1 MDLIVRSGNMKLIND
16 IREIFSKDKKLFLLT
31 NAYYFG
37 LVILGALIAL
47 AFPQTQQY
55 LLGMTTAGLNVGPF
69 SVLTGAY
76 LSGNVLYAAAVTFVT
91 NLLVGTLA
99 VITVPSLVIPIW
111 APFIGMVRALMW
123 GLMLVIPVPGVL
135 PLGRVLPHYLTM
147 LIEGEAYVVAIF
159 ACLRQVNVLVKLGSI
174 PPEQRLKAYWG
185 SIVDNVKLL
194 PVVVILLAVA
204 ALYEAWEVMFFAG
217 ILK

>member
-1 MDLIVRSGNMKLIND
+1 MKLVND
-16 IREIFSKDKKLFLLT
+16 IREIFSKDRKLFLVT

-37 LVILGALIAL
+37 FVIVGAIVAP
-47 AFPQTQQY
+47 AFPQAQQY
-55 LLGMTTAGLNVGPF
+55 LLGMTTAGLNTGPL
-69 SVLTGAY
+69 STLTDAY
-76 LSGNVLYAAAVTFVT
+76 LSGNVLYAAAATFVT

-99 VITVPSLVIPIW
+99 VITVPSLIIPIW
-111 APFIGMVRALMW
+111 APFMGMVRALMW

-135 PLGRVLPHYLTM
+135 PLERVLPHYLTM

-159 ACLRQVNVLVKLGSI
+159 ACLRQVKVLMKLGSI

-194 PVVVILLAVA
+194 PVVAILLAVA

-217 ILK
+217 IIK

>member
-1 MDLIVRSGNMKLIND
+1 MKLIND

-47 AFPQTQQY
+47 AFPQAQLY
-55 LLGMTTAGLNVGPF
+55 LLDMAQVGLSTGPL
-69 SVLTGAY
+69 SGISSAY
-76 LSGNVLYAAAVTFVT
+76 TSGNVLYAAAVTFVT
-91 NLLVGTLA
+91 NLFLGTI
-99 VITVPSLVIPIW
+99 VEITIPSLIIPLW
-111 APFIGMVRALMW
+111 APIIGLIRALMW
-123 GLMLVIPVPGVL
+123 GVMLIVPVPGVL
-135 PLGRVLPHYLTM
+135 PWNTVLPHYLTI
-147 LIEGEAYVVAIF
+147 LLEGEAYVVAIF
-159 ACLRQVNVLVKLGSI
+159 ACLRQVKVLMKLGSI
-174 PPEQRLKAYWG
+174 PSEQRLKAYWA

-194 PVVVILLAVA
+194 PVVIVLLAVA

>member
-1 MDLIVRSGNMKLIND
+1 MKLISD
-16 IREIFSKDKKLFLLT
+16 IREIFSKDRKLFLLT

-47 AFPQTQQY
+47 AFPQAQQY
-55 LLGMTTAGLNVGPF
+55 LLGMTTAGLNAGPL
-69 SVLTGAY
+69 SALTGAY
-76 LSGNVLYAAAVTFVT
+76 LSGNVLYAAAMTFAT

-99 VITVPSLVIPIW
+99 VITIPSLVIPIW
-111 APFIGMVRALMW
+111 APFMGMVRALMW
-123 GLMLVIPVPGVL
+123 GLMLVVPVPGVL
-135 PLGRVLPHYLTM
+135 PLESVLPHYLTI

-159 ACLRQVNVLVKLGSI
+159 ACLRQVKVLMKLGSI
-174 PPEQRLKAYWG
+174 PPEQRFKAYWG

-217 ILK
+217 MLK